1 MTKKHI
7 KTSNAFPLVE
17 KDVKNVFNDLNSK
30 VIELEAKIPGKW
42 SLIQKSQYDTN
53 EHSLEK
59 KKMLT
64 KR

>member
-1 MTKKHI
+1 MFI
-7 KTSNAFPLVE
+7 KTSNAFLLVE
-17 KDVKNVFNDLNSK
+17 KDVKKVFNDLNSK
-30 VIELEAKIPGKW
+30 VTELEAKIPGKS

-59 KKMLT
+59 KKILI

>member
-1 MTKKHI
+1 M
-7 KTSNAFPLVE
+7 
-17 KDVKNVFNDLNSK
+17 FNDLNSK

-64 KR
+64 KIKMAKTCQN

>member
-1 MTKKHI
+1 MFI
-7 KTSNAFPLVE
+7 KTSNAFLLVE
-17 KDVKNVFNDLNSK
+17 KDFKKVFNDLNSK
-30 VIELEAKIPGKW
+30 VTELEAKIASKS

-59 KKMLT
+59 KKMLI